1 MDYKINRQLDRM
13 KRGEWLNGKKH
24 R

>member
-1 MDYKINRQLDRM
+1 MKHKINRQLDRM
-13 KRGEWLNGKKH
+13 KRGEWFNGKKY